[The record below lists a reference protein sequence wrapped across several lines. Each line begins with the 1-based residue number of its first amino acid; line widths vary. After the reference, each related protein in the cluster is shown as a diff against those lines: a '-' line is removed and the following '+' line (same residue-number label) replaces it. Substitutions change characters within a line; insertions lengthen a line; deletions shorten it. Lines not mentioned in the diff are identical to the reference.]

1 LITCGL
7 DPSQVAELAI
17 HGDAQNFSVLAGEIR
32 VAIAE
37 RCDFSWANE
46 GEVQRVEK
54 QHHVLTAVLRQADLF
69 ELLIN
74 YSGSGEIRGLL
85 AHAQATVVGHDERS
99 MDT

>member
-1 LITCGL
+1 L

-17 HGDAQNFSVLAGEIR
+17 HGDAQHFGVFAGEIR
-32 VAIAE
+32 VAVAE
-37 RCDFSWANE
+37 RRDFSWANK
-46 GEVQRVEK
+46 GEIKWVEK

-85 AHAQATVVGHDERS
+85 AHAQATVVGHDESS
-99 MDT
+99 MGT